1 MINING
7 KINIYI
13 RKENKLENLKTGYG
27 RLQWLK
33 YELEDNK
40 EIVNIFVD
48 EYKKCSKMIE
58 LIKEIQEGSI
68 DNLLIWSIDD
78 IDKDYVAE
86 LANVITKYEIPI
98 ISFCESSSWINHVI
112 NKSIKVA

>member
-7 KINIYI
+7 KISIYI

-40 EIVNIFVD
+40 KTVNIFVD

-58 LIKEIQEGSI
+58 LIKEIQEG
-68 DNLLIWSIDD
+68 W
-78 IDKDYVAE
+78 
-86 LANVITKYEIPI
+86 ITVNKILEKIIKY
-98 ISFCESSSWINHVI
+98 
-112 NKSIKVA
+112 

>member
-1 MINING
+1 
-7 KINIYI
+7 
-13 RKENKLENLKTGYG
+13 
-27 RLQWLK
+27 
-33 YELEDNK
+33 
-40 EIVNIFVD
+40 
-48 EYKKCSKMIE
+48 MIE

-98 ISFCESSSWINHVI
+98 ISVERQII
-112 NKSIKVA
+112 

>member
-40 EIVNIFVD
+40 ETVNIFVD
-48 EYKKCSKMIE
+48 EYK
-58 LIKEIQEGSI
+58 
-68 DNLLIWSIDD
+68 
-78 IDKDYVAE
+78 
-86 LANVITKYEIPI
+86 NVLKR
-98 ISFCESSSWINHVI
+98 
-112 NKSIKVA
+112 

>member
-7 KINIYI
+7 KISIYI
-13 RKENKLENLKTGYG
+13 RKENKLENLQTGYG

-48 EYKKCSKMIE
+48 EYKERNKIIE

-98 ISFCESSSWINHVI
+98 ISFCKSSLWINHVI

>member
-40 EIVNIFVD
+40 ETVNIFVD

-78 IDKDYVAE
+78 IVLNIK
-86 LANVITKYEIPI
+86 LFNVKFLTL
-98 ISFCESSSWINHVI
+98 FDVESI
-112 NKSIKVA
+112 

>member
-1 MINING
+1 MINTNKSIS
-7 KINIYI
+7 IYI
-13 RKENKLENLKTGYG
+13 RKEHKLENLKTGYG

-33 YELEDNK
+33 YELEDHK
-40 EIVNIFVD
+40 EAVNIFVD
-48 EYKKCSKMIE
+48 KYKKCNKIIE

-78 IDKDYVAE
+78 IDKDYLEE

-112 NKSIKVA
+112 NESIKVA